1 MPKNRK
7 SSGKELKAYLLTR
20 FFSVLAIVSMV
31 ELIVVALTDKFLIP
45 VLVTITKY
53 DTVIQ
58 VNGAEGLFMVVFV
71 LLATAV
77 VNKIFP
83 ALNASPAA
91 VNDFLEKLL
100 IRRGFVVDN
109 VQDATETIHA
119 LSNNPNIIWP
129 LIGSLLLV
137 ALILLLPYIVGGII
151 FSISVAKE
159 IKRIDREREIERRK
173 DEERRYL
180 MISNIV
186 HDLKTPMTTVYGYA
200 KALNDGIVP
209 DAKKPEYLDAIMAK
223 SDRMNEVVAMLLDYV
238 KLDSEGFT
246 IKRARIDL
254 CELVR
259 SCCAFCY
266 TDIESAGDEI
276 DIDIPEKPLYIS
288 ADNVQLSR
296 VITNLITN
304 AIRHN
309 DSGIKI
315 KVSITCENYETAD
328 DVKVFVADTGNEIPS
343 PLNEQIF
350 EPFVTGDES
359 RSSGAG
365 TGLGLP
371 LSVRICEMHD
381 FSLKLAQ
388 SPEIK
393 RYHLGEEYKKAFV
406 ISM

>member
-83 ALNASPAA
+83 ALNASPVA

-238 KLDSEGFT
+238 KLDSEGFS

-254 CELVR
+254 CELLR

-266 TDIESAGDEI
+266 TDIESAGDDI

>member
-1 MPKNRK
+1 MANNQK
-7 SSGKELKAYLLTR
+7 SRGKELKAYLLTR
-20 FFSVLAIVSMV
+20 FFLVLAIVSMV
-31 ELIVVALTDKFLIP
+31 ELIVVGLTDKFLIP
-45 VLVTITKY
+45 ALVTFTKY
-53 DTVIQ
+53 DQVIQ

-71 LLATAV
+71 LLATFI

-91 VNDFLEKLL
+91 VNEFLEKLL

-109 VQDATETIHA
+109 VQDATETLHA
-119 LSNNPNIIWP
+119 LSNNPTVFWP

-137 ALILLLPYIVGGII
+137 TIILQLPYIVGGII

-159 IKRIDREREIERRK
+159 IRRIDREREAERRK

-209 DAKKPEYLDAIMAK
+209 DSKKPEYLDAIMAK
-223 SDRMNEVVAMLLDYV
+223 SDRMNEVIALLLDYV

-266 TDIESAGDEI
+266 TDIESAGDEV

-288 ADNVQLSR
+288 ADSVQLSR
-296 VITNLITN
+296 VLTNLITN

-315 KVSITCENYETAD
+315 KVSITSENYNTAE
-328 DVKVFVADTGNEIPS
+328 DVRVFVADTGKEIPS

-381 FSLKLAQ
+381 FSLKLTQ
-388 SPEIK
+388 KPEIK
-393 RYHLGEEYKKAFV
+393 RYHLGEEYNKAFV